1 MDNPG
6 AIRVKGRYIP
16 QDTDRAGQVFGMMGY
31 IHAWIYAVLL
41 PCSLYAVDHYFFS
54 PLSVFLIG
62 MFVVHGC
69 ALVADGLR
77 HSEAPW
83 ARRGIMLFWASTLG
97 WAAFGAIASLL

>member
-41 PCSLYAVDHYFFS
+41 PCSLYSVDHYFFS

-97 WAAFGAIASLL
+97 WAAFGAIVSLL